1 MVAQVESSSRG
12 LAEAASRIHNRMAS
26 FKSAYLIHG
35 NDHGRIAERRSR
47 LRSVAELESGEG
59 GIEILEGE
67 RATVEQTVA
76 ALSAMSLSTGRR
88 FVIVDGAER
97 WKSSELDPL
106 KAILEDM
113 PPETTLALFA
123 KEEGRNAIPD
133 GLAMAVVAAGG
144 AVSEEAGVKP
154 WKLGE
159 WAIGQAGE
167 LGIKLDPTAAKLLV
181 AIVGDRQQRLRR
193 ELEKIALALEP
204 GASVDSDAV
213 AELAAGSSER
223 KVWTFADAIVAG
235 QGRRSVKVWLEL
247 EHQGERAGALIG
259 LGARRLREAIAAAER
274 LDAGE
279 RPSEVRSSL
288 RMPPKAAEAFMRE
301 IQRTDVASLKESLV
315 AFADLEVATRGGA
328 LPMSDSTAVARLLE
342 SVSE

>member
-1 MVAQVESSSRG
+1 
-12 LAEAASRIHNRMAS
+12 MAS

-47 LRSVAELESGEG
+47 LRSVAESESGEG

-133 GLAMAVVAAGG
+133 GLAKAVVAAGG

-159 WAIGQAGE
+159 WAIGQAEE

-204 GASVDSDAV
+204 GASVDSDTV

>member
-1 MVAQVESSSRG
+1 
-12 LAEAASRIHNRMAS
+12 MAS

-47 LRSVAELESGEG
+47 LRSVAESESGEG

-133 GLAMAVVAAGG
+133 GLAKAVVAAGH
-144 AVSEEAGVKP
+144 A
-154 WKLGE
+154 
-159 WAIGQAGE
+159 
-167 LGIKLDPTAAKLLV
+167 
-181 AIVGDRQQRLRR
+181 R
-193 ELEKIALALEP
+193 
-204 GASVDSDAV
+204 
-213 AELAAGSSER
+213 
-223 KVWTFADAIVAG
+223 
-235 QGRRSVKVWLEL
+235 
-247 EHQGERAGALIG
+247 
-259 LGARRLREAIAAAER
+259 LGA
-274 LDAGE
+274 
-279 RPSEVRSSL
+279 
-288 RMPPKAAEAFMRE
+288 
-301 IQRTDVASLKESLV
+301 Q
-315 AFADLEVATRGGA
+315 
-328 LPMSDSTAVARLLE
+328 ARAKP
-342 SVSE
+342 